1 MAKATRTKLEAEPR
15 EVLGKEVKQLRQQ
28 GVLPAHLYGKGVP
41 SAALQLDKM
50 AASKTLA
57 TAGSQLIDLA
67 IKGEKKPRNVLIRE
81 VQKGIRGELL
91 HMDFYQVS
99 MTEAITVSVPIELM
113 GESPELKLKNLT
125 LDQMAWEVDVRCL
138 PNKIPQKIE
147 VDVSSL
153 IEAGQSI
160 SVKDVKGGEGVT
172 LVGNPDEVI
181 ARVRA
186 VTVRVEE
193 EVAKPAAEEAK
204 VEGEAPTAEAKEEK
218 KE

>member
-1 MAKATRTKLEAEPR
+1 MAKATRTKLQAEPR

-28 GVLPAHLYGKGVP
+28 GILPAHLYGKGVP
-41 SAALQLDKM
+41 SAALQLDKL

-67 IKGEKKPRNVLIRE
+67 VKGEKKPRNVLIRE

-99 MTEAITVSVPIELM
+99 MTEAITVSVPIELA

-138 PNKIPQKIE
+138 PDKIPQKIE
-147 VDVSSL
+147 IDVSL
-153 IEAGQSI
+153 LTEAGQSI
-160 SVKDVKGGEGVT
+160 SVKDVKVGEGIT
-172 LVGNPDEVI
+172 LVGNPDEVV

-193 EVAKPAAEEAK
+193 EVAKPVAEEVK
-204 VEGEAPTAEAKEEK
+204 VEGEAPAAEAKEEK